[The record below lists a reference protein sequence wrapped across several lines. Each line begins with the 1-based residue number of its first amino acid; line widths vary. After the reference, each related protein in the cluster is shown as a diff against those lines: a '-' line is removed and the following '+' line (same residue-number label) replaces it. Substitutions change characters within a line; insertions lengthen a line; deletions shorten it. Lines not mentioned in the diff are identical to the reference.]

1 MKELPIRKIVVAGV
15 LTAVAVILAL
25 TPAGFI
31 PWVTGTSITILAVP
45 VIIGAILEGPVVGL
59 FIGFLFGLF
68 SLIKAV
74 VAPQGPGDIIFV
86 NPLISVF
93 PRLFIGPVAWL
104 VYRAVKKPG
113 EILALIL
120 AGITG
125 SLTNTILVLAMI
137 GILGLFPWVAIGTTA
152 VLNGLPE
159 AVASAIITL
168 AVVSA
173 WKGIEHGR
181 KGSRL

>member
-1 MKELPIRKIVVAGV
+1 MRELPIRKIVIAGV
-15 LTAVAVILAL
+15 LAAVAIILAI

-31 PWVTGTSITILAVP
+31 PWVTGISITIMAVP
-45 VIIGAILEGPVVGL
+45 VIVGAVLEGPVVGL
-59 FIGFLFGLF
+59 FIGLLFGLF
-68 SLIKAV
+68 SLIKAA
-74 VAPQGPGDIIFV
+74 VAPQGPGDTIFV

-93 PRLFIGPVAWL
+93 PRLFIGPLAWL
-104 VYRAVKKPG
+104 VYRAVKKPS

-125 SLTNTILVLAMI
+125 SLTNTILVLGMM
-137 GILGLFPWVAIGTTA
+137 GIFGLFPWIAIGTTA
-152 VLNGLPE
+152 ALNGLPE
-159 AVASAIITL
+159 AAAAAILTL
-168 AVVSA
+168 AIVSA